1 MNKILK
7 RAFMPSLLAASLAG
21 VSLFPAQPASADDKI
36 LEDVGIGAGVGAVSG
51 VIRGRNVIRG
61 AIKGAGAGAA
71 VNGANGLRGT
81 RRERQNRNIIQ
92 DVGVGAA
99 AGAVTD
105 GIINGGGDTLGS
117 AAEGAATGAVIN
129 TIRKKR

>member
-7 RAFMPSLLAASLAG
+7 RVFMPSLLAASLAG
-21 VSLFPAQPASADDKI
+21 VSLVPAQPASADDKV
-36 LEDVGIGAGVGAVSG
+36 LEDTAIGAGVGAVSG
-51 VIRGRNVIRG
+51 IIRGNNVIKG

-81 RRERQNRNIIQ
+81 RRARAKRNIIQ
-92 DVGVGAA
+92 DAGVGAA

-105 GIINGGGDTLGS
+105 GITNSGKDTLGS
-117 AAEGAATGAVIN
+117 AAEGAATGLIIN
-129 TIRKKR
+129 TIRRK

>member
-7 RAFMPSLLAASLAG
+7 RTLMPSLLAASLAG
-21 VSLFPAQPASADDKI
+21 VSLVPAQPASADDKVLQDI
-36 LEDVGIGAGVGAVSG
+36 GIGAGVGAVSG
-51 VIRGRNVIRG
+51 VIRGRNVIKG
-61 AIKGAGAGAA
+61 AIKGGASGAA

-81 RRERQNRNIIQ
+81 RRARAKRNIIQ
-92 DVGVGAA
+92 DAGVGAA
-99 AGAVTD
+99 AGALTD
-105 GIINGGGDTLGS
+105 GLINGGRDTLGS